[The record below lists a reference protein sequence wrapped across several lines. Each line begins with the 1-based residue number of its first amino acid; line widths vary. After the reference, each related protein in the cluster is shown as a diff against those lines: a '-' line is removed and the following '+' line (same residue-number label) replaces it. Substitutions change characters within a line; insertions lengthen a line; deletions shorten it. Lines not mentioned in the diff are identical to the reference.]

1 MKKFLIFLTCF
12 AALSCAGM
20 KKANELYRNK
30 NYESSIE
37 ECKKAIA
44 QDSLNAE
51 AYLILG
57 KSYQALNKLDEAVAA
72 LVTVTQ
78 LQPHTKY
85 HAEAKQKLIHI
96 KLEIANNF
104 LEQEQY
110 NRAISGY
117 QEIIV
122 LDSTNF
128 DAYCKLGKCYEK
140 NGLLDKAR
148 SYYERAS
155 KFKSDDQVTFARIG
169 MIDSLNQIAEVHFQK
184 GKIFYDQNKEQS
196 ARKYLKLAL
205 ENKPDHKDA
214 AYYFH
219 MTEGKILYRKGN
231 KSACWDAISHYG
243 KAMMLR
249 PESSEPHFHMAQA
262 YEKKDRNEFDN
273 AIDEYQIA
281 LKKEPTGSFAG
292 ASKKKIK
299 ELTTRRDQLKKF
311 WGK

>member
-1 MKKFLIFLTCF
+1 MKKFLIFLTCV

-37 ECKKAIA
+37 QCKKAIA
-44 QDSLNAE
+44 QDSLNTE

-57 KSYQALNKLDEAVAA
+57 KSYRALDRLDDAVAA
-72 LVTVTQ
+72 FTTVYRSH
-78 LQPHTKY
+78 PHTKF
-85 HAEAKQKLIHI
+85 HTEAKQELIQI
-96 KLEIANNF
+96 KLDSANNF
-104 LEQEQY
+104 LEQQQY

-117 QEIIV
+117 QEIIDM
-122 LDSTNF
+122 DSTNF
-128 DAYCKLGKCYEK
+128 DACYQLGKCYEK

-148 SYYERAS
+148 LYYAQAS
-155 KFKSDDQVTFARIG
+155 QIKSDDQVAFARIG
-169 MIDSLNQIAEVHFQK
+169 MIDSLNLIAEVSFQK
-184 GKIFYDQNKEQS
+184 GKNFYDQNKEQS

-219 MTEGKILYRKGN
+219 MTEGKILYRKGS
-231 KSACWDAISHYG
+231 KSACWDAITHYG

-249 PESSEPHFHMAQA
+249 PESAEPHFHMAQA

-281 LKKEPTGSFAG
+281 LNKEPFGSFAG
-292 ASKKKIK
+292 PSKKKIK

>member
-1 MKKFLIFLTCF
+1 MKKVLIFLTCF

-20 KKANELYRNK
+20 KKANEFYRNK
-30 NYESSIE
+30 NFESSIE

-44 QDSLNAE
+44 RDSLNAE

-57 KSYQALNKLDEAVAA
+57 KSYQALDKIDEAVAA
-72 LVTVTQ
+72 FVTVTRF
-78 LQPHTKY
+78 QPHTKF
-85 HAEAKQKLIHI
+85 HTEAKQELIHI
-96 KLEIANNF
+96 KLDFANNF
-104 LEQEQY
+104 LEQQQY

-128 DAYCKLGKCYEK
+128 DAYYQLGVCYEK

-148 SYYERAS
+148 FYYERGS
-155 KFKSDDQVTFARIG
+155 RLKSSDAVAQARIG
-169 MIDSLNQIAEVHFQK
+169 MIDSLNQIAEVNFQT
-184 GKIFYDQNKEQS
+184 GKNFYDQNKEQS

-219 MTEGKILYRKGN
+219 MTEGKILYRKGS
-231 KSACWDAISHYG
+231 KSACWDAITHYG

-249 PESSEPHFHMAQA
+249 PESAEPHFHMAQA

-273 AIDEYQIA
+273 AIDEYHIA
-281 LKKEPTGSFAG
+281 LKKEPDGSFAG
-292 ASKKKIK
+292 PSKKKIK